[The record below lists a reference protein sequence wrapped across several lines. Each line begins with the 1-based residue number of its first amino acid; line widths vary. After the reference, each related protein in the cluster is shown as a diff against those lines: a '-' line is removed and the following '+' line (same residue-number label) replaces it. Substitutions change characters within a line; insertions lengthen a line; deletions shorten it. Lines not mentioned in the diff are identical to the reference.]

1 MARKNRMERRKE
13 RSREQWE
20 EHRAAMIVYILLR
33 CTVVLAMVS
42 AMLRG
47 AWESVFICVLTLI
60 LFSLPALIERNFRV
74 DLPDTLEIVVLF
86 FIFATQILGEVAAW
100 YVLIPNW
107 DTLMHTMN
115 GFLAAAIGFCLV
127 DLLNRSERV
136 GLNLSPLYLSLVAF
150 CFSMTVGVIWEFFE
164 FAMDYFFLHDMQ
176 KDTVIHTISSLT
188 LDPAAQL
195 GYDAYLS
202 PLVFAAA
209 GVLPSAVTWSRR
221 ELSVRQM
228 LLRMAIQLAMVEALV
243 LLIAYRSPMIPT
255 GEPGVVPALA
265 GSVVLIYVLV
275 TLFQW
280 LLDRA
285 AARKMTRDLLSWQG
299 RAEP

>member
-1 MARKNRMERRKE
+1 MNGKD
-13 RSREQWE
+13 
-20 EHRAAMIVYILLR
+20 ILLR
-33 CTVVLAMVS
+33 LCTTYFALV
-42 AMLRG
+42 
-47 AWESVFICVLTLI
+47 TLI
-60 LFSLPALIERNFRV
+60 
-74 DLPDTLEIVVLF
+74 T
-86 FIFATQILGEVAAW
+86 
-100 YVLIPNW
+100 
-107 DTLMHTMN
+107 
-115 GFLAAAIGFCLV
+115 AAILV
-127 DLLNRSERV
+127 L
-136 GLNLSPLYLSLVAF
+136 G
-150 CFSMTVGVIWEFFE
+150 
-164 FAMDYFFLHDMQ
+164 
-176 KDTVIHTISSLT
+176 LT